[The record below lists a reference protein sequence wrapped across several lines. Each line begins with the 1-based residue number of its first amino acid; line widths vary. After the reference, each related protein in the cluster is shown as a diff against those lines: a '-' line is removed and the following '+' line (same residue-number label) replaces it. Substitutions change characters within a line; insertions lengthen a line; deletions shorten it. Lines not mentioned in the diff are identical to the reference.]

1 MLHILLKNMDLTILV
16 EMVAKQS
23 LKNAASDHWINA
35 YALYITLIAFTKS
48 CRISASIFLN
58 VNIFIKVWN
67 SILHFWLKRY
77 RSFLSIKLLWNWSI
91 LSWFIAS
98 LSACLCST
106 IFLVSFAKGIPK
118 PWTLNHISTTKDIF
132 ILERCNKLDLPADAF
147 SHRFIICLTHIQN
160 SNYTKNTD
168 LDYTG

>member
-23 LKNAASDHWINA
+23 LRNAASDHWINA

-48 CRISASIFLN
+48 CRISTSIFLN
-58 VNIFIKVWN
+58 VDIFIEVWN
-67 SILHFWLKRY
+67 STLHFWLKRY

-91 LSWFIAS
+91 RSWFIVS

-118 PWTLNHISTTKDIF
+118 SWALNHISTTKDTF
-132 ILERCNKLDLPADAF
+132 ILERCNKLDLHAEAF
-147 SHRFIICLTHIQN
+147 SNCFIICLIHIRN
-160 SNYTKNTD
+160 
-168 LDYTG
+168 